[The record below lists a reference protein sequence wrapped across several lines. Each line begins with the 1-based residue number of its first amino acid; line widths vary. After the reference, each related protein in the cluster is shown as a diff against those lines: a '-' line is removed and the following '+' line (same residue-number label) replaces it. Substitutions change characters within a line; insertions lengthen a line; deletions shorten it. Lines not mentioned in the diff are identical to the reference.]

1 MTDRVQMVSR
11 SPVSDVGTKA
21 FKYNTAMEPIKRQQ
35 DSWSC
40 RGFGFGKVLIKVNSA
55 VDFRLK
61 AQDYEVDKVC
71 LCLQR
76 VRSVRVPHS
85 M

>member
-1 MTDRVQMVSR
+1 MTDRVRVVSR
-11 SPVSDVGTKA
+11 SPVSEVGTKA
-21 FKYNTAMEPIKRQQ
+21 FKQNAAMEPIKRQQ

-40 RGFGFGKVLIKVNSA
+40 RGYGFGKVLIQVNSA
-55 VDFRLK
+55 VDFWLK

-76 VRSVRVPHS
+76 IRSVRVLHS